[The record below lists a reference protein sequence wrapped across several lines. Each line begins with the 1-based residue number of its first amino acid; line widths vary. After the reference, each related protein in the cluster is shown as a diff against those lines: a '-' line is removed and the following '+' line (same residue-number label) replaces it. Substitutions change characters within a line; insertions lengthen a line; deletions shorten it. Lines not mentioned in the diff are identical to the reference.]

1 MSSDLRSASV
11 HHLLSRLRSGEPA
24 EADRAVLEAH
34 FGLWTTEPELSE
46 DGRATRLATL
56 PSGRTIFLTRTGEVL
71 VVHHVER
78 QAPLRARL
86 FSGSPE
92 AIWRALADH
101 HPDAVPGCRALPR
114 YWVLRENISPAAAI
128 YGVFDLLQLQVVA
141 RDTVRDVVAAQV
153 ATLNSAPCATRLAA

>member
-11 HHLLSRLRSGEPA
+11 HHLLSRLRSSEPA

-34 FGLWTTEPELSE
+34 FGLWTTEPEICE

-71 VVHHVER
+71 VIHHVER
-78 QAPLRARL
+78 QAPLRSRL

-92 AIWRALADH
+92 AIWRSLADH
-101 HPDAVPGCRALPR
+101 HPDAVPGCSTLPR
-114 YWVLRENISPAAAI
+114 YWVLRENVSPAAAI
-128 YGVFDLLQLQVVA
+128 YGVFDLLQLQVVS
-141 RDTVRDVVAAQV
+141 RDTDRNVVAARVV
-153 ATLNSAPCATRLAA
+153 ALNSARCASGQAA